1 MHNELLSTR
10 FLEFL
15 FSNLRRGFFSDCT
28 LFENYITLC
37 FDSLFFFPLFFSN
50 SKVFCED

>member
-28 LFENYITLC
+28 LFENYITLR
-37 FDSLFFFPLFFSN
+37 FDSLFFFSAFFFQLESIL
-50 SKVFCED
+50 